1 MNLTD
6 WLKLNPEARRRAAWP
21 FSSLNPMTS
30 ANEILRKQGLSPV
43 RNRSLRDA
51 IATRLTFIQ
60 FVSEDRA
67 KSKEDDLRQDT
78 IRQWDRVRSALGLD
92 ILHDEKDILETIKEL
107 KDKANNSIQ
116 LNLVPNE
123 DALINC
129 IFCRRETKCEFGF
142 TVRRDGERALM
153 GIHESCVEPYRKKNN
168 SSLWTTPA
176 SEWIYEERDFT
187 SPEVTPE
194 IVAAAMAAPD
204 EPPLGRVSTEDRLM
218 VLHAA
223 TESLVEW
230 FRKGARTI
238 EPLLRWKQAVRD
250 FMP

>member
-92 ILHDEKDILETIKEL
+92 ILHDEKDILEAIKEL
-107 KDKANNSIQ
+107 KDKADNSIQ
-116 LNLVPNE
+116 LN
-123 DALINC
+123 
-129 IFCRRETKCEFGF
+129 
-142 TVRRDGERALM
+142 RA
-153 GIHESCVEPYRKKNN
+153 
-168 SSLWTTPA
+168 
-176 SEWIYEERDFT
+176 
-187 SPEVTPE
+187 
-194 IVAAAMAAPD
+194 
-204 EPPLGRVSTEDRLM
+204 LGRVSTEDRLM